1 MIDFKFTAEE
11 NGFYQFCLKNSPDAA
26 AKEILASITDA
37 RESDAL
43 EGETISEFAKRME
56 KQDNI
61 VHSYVA
67 VFDPDL
73 IQIQEKT
80 FVAELSPEAKAVADE
95 IENTVRENLENN
107 RERIEETVSEIV
119 DEYSEGTEEHN
130 DNTASP
136 TEDIPLF
143 ADEDVI
149 EEIQKSER
157 AEDEKP
163 FENTYDEQLSL
174 FGDSVPID
182 EKAEPKTQR
191 ESKSAQPSKLFV
203 GDVNTIAALHDEV
216 MRGSGFQ
223 GGKFRIQKFYEDN
236 TPDTKAFAD
245 FLKQEYGTGGHSA
258 DAPLSFV
265 DHDSKGLTFTLSD
278 ENGHTS
284 DEKFHFNWT
293 ETARMA
299 AELIDKGEYLTEK
312 EQEQYKAMNAPE
324 EPEFHWESIEDKE
337 TEKESANK
345 EAAVPDHINKSYDV
359 YIYDSD
365 SNLSQPMRCEADDIQ
380 QARVLGEEYISKWNL
395 RGGRIDRIEEVQPET
410 EKEQKK
416 DEIVQENADK
426 SDNFTITD
434 DSLGIGGAKTK
445 FRNNVEAIE
454 TLKTLE
460 KENRQ
465 ATDEEKEVLS
475 KYVGWGGIP
484 QAFDKDNSSW
494 EKEYAQLK
502 EMLTPQEYR
511 QANVSVLDAF
521 YTSPTV
527 IDGIYEALENF
538 GFKGGNILEPAM
550 VSATFSDV
558 CRKKCNL
565 TAGCT
570 VWK

>member
-1 MIDFKFTAEE
+1 
-11 NGFYQFCLKNSPDAA
+11 
-26 AKEILASITDA
+26 
-37 RESDAL
+37 
-43 EGETISEFAKRME
+43 
-56 KQDNI
+56 
-61 VHSYVA
+61 
-67 VFDPDL
+67 
-73 IQIQEKT
+73 
-80 FVAELSPEAKAVADE
+80 
-95 IENTVRENLENN
+95 
-107 RERIEETVSEIV
+107 
-119 DEYSEGTEEHN
+119 
-130 DNTASP
+130 
-136 TEDIPLF
+136 
-143 ADEDVI
+143 
-149 EEIQKSER
+149 
-157 AEDEKP
+157 
-163 FENTYDEQLSL
+163 
-174 FGDSVPID
+174 
-182 EKAEPKTQR
+182 
-191 ESKSAQPSKLFV
+191 
-203 GDVNTIAALHDEV
+203 
-216 MRGSGFQ
+216 
-223 GGKFRIQKFYEDN
+223 
-236 TPDTKAFAD
+236 
-245 FLKQEYGTGGHSA
+245 
-258 DAPLSFV
+258 
-265 DHDSKGLTFTLSD
+265 
-278 ENGHTS
+278 
-284 DEKFHFNWT
+284 
-293 ETARMA
+293 MA

-550 VSATFSDV
+550 GVGNFFGRMPEEMQSDSRLYGVEIDSISGRIAKQLYPDADIAIQGFEKNNFQNGCFDVAVGNVPFGELPFKEENPIKVHPNIIYSTFCGSRMFLFSVSPLS
-558 CRKKCNL
+558 RNL
-565 TAGCT
+565 
-570 VWK
+570 